1 MSRRCSTAGLRD
13 SRLSIWC
20 HGCTV
25 APSFAEVLVVET
37 NNQEETDGVEQNH
50 GQVVIQVGVVV
61 PIQHFLSTAVTE
73 VLVFVQETTSL
84 DVKNIWI

>member
-1 MSRRCSTAGLRD
+1 M
-13 SRLSIWC
+13 
-20 HGCTV
+20 

-37 NNQEETDGVEQNH
+37 NNQEETDSVEQNH